1 MLVLIEITYFVAI
14 EPLLFG
20 IPESV
25 GLLAFGVAL
34 TVTAIIIRWF
44 LGRGDVEKTEDDRR
58 KKV

>member
-1 MLVLIEITYFVAI
+1 MLVLIEITYIAAI

-25 GLLAFGVAL
+25 GLLAFGIGL
-34 TVTAIIIRWF
+34 TATAVIIRWV

-58 KKV
+58 TKV

>member
-1 MLVLIEITYFVAI
+1 MLVLIEITHFAAI

-25 GLLAFGVAL
+25 GLLAFGVGL
-34 TVTAIIIRWF
+34 TVAAIIIRWF
-44 LGRGDVEKTEDDRR
+44 LGRGDVDKTEDDRR